1 VSVSGR
7 TVLAAYV
14 VPTDPT
20 AAGAD
25 LVADVRTT
33 LRALTPGHLWPSRI
47 TVVPEL
53 ALTRSGKVDRR
64 ATHDRHHPTTTRAQ
78 PQEAAR

>member
-1 VSVSGR
+1 MSMSER

-14 VPTDPT
+14 VAHGRQDTD
-20 AAGAD
+20 GNR
-25 LVADVRTT
+25 LVADLRTY
-33 LRALTPGHLWPSRI
+33 LRARAPSHLRPARI

-64 ATHDRHHPTTTRAQ
+64 ATHDRYRTV
-78 PQEAAR
+78 QEKR